1 MEQFTTR
8 DHSLIFADEPPSY
21 SKWSY
26 NVEYNLEIIFG
37 RTLEKELQTYLVG
50 TTSVRWN
57 FSYEKGNLQRVQ
69 KAFLA

>member
-1 MEQFTTR
+1 MEQFVTR
-8 DHSLIFADEPPSY
+8 DHSYIFADEPPCY

-26 NVEYNLEIIFG
+26 KVEYNLEIIFG
-37 RTLEKELQTYLVG
+37 RTLEKNYTYLVG

-57 FSYEKGNLQRVQ
+57 FIHEKGNLQRVQ